1 MPPNPPAQITVAFSR
16 HFDGLIA
23 IAHGEQW
30 PWAHTAL
37 EQAGFTRRDDGSFHT
52 PGDSVR
58 AAMATLLP
66 IARRHRAT
74 VQVSGRLY
82 LGDVAAQIAARLP
95 GRWTAQVEIYSNP
108 LWQEDLLPYLWDRGD
123 LARAVKERRV
133 PYAAKL
139 DSDTGIELLLAEHG
153 PDPERGYLI
162 GAFASYEEFEDSYD
176 NPHAPA
182 SITLPAVPGQAAQ
195 VIRDTLL
202 PAYHRALHERRTG
215 AVLAA
220 LDAIRAEY
228 GTLQAMRDSG
238 RFSDGMPLRSP
249 TELEEATKVFVDR
262 VWLEF
267 LPVLTHAPGVLVNC
281 TTALSHHPG
290 DAGVVHCLG
299 DALASCTPALEE
311 WRRRLRELRFRPP
324 MSLEPPEQLRTRLGR
339 QVLPAL
345 GVWLTEADAFARIA
359 HAARPGDAR
368 PPGAVAPAPT
378 VRPALPPPS
387 PFPHR

>member
-1 MPPNPPAQITVAFSR
+1 MPPNPPAQVTVAYSR

-37 EQAGFTRRDDGSFHT
+37 EQAGFTKRDDGSFHT
-52 PGDSVR
+52 PGDSVPV
-58 AAMATLLP
+58 AMAKLLP

-74 VQVSGRLY
+74 VQVSGSPY
-82 LGDVAAQIAARLP
+82 LGDVADQIAARLP

-108 LWQEDLLPYLWDRGD
+108 LWQEDLLPYLWDRGE
-123 LARAVKERRV
+123 LARAVKDRRV

-139 DSDTGIELLLAEHG
+139 ASDTGIELLLAERG
-153 PDPERGYLI
+153 LDPEHSYLV

-182 SITLPAVPGQAAQ
+182 STVLPSQPGQAAQ
-195 VIRDTLL
+195 VITGTFL
-202 PAYHRALHERRTG
+202 PAYHRALHQRRTD

-220 LDAIRAEY
+220 LDTIRPEY
-228 GTLQAMRDSG
+228 DTLRTMRDSG
-238 RFSDGMPLRSP
+238 RFSDAMPLRSP
-249 TELEEATKVFVDR
+249 TVLREATKVFVER
-262 VWLEF
+262 VWLDF
-267 LPVLTHAPGVLVNC
+267 LPVLTHAPGVLANC
-281 TTALSHHPG
+281 TTAVAHHPA
-290 DAGVVHCLG
+290 DAGVVRRLS

-311 WRRRLRELRFRPP
+311 WRRRLWELRFCPP
-324 MSLEPPEQLRTRLGR
+324 ISREPPEQLRTRLGR

-345 GVWLTEADAFARIA
+345 GVWLAEADAIARIA
-359 HAARPGDAR
+359 HAARPGDAP
-368 PPGAVAPAPT
+368 PPGTTAPAPA

-387 PFPHR
+387 PSAHR

>member
-1 MPPNPPAQITVAFSR
+1 MPPNPPAQITVAYSR

-30 PWAHTAL
+30 RWAHTAL

-52 PGDSVR
+52 PGDSVPVT
-58 AAMATLLP
+58 MAKLLP

-74 VQVSGRLY
+74 LQVSSRPY
-82 LGDVAAQIAARLP
+82 LGDIAEQIAARLP

-108 LWQEDLLPYLWDRGD
+108 LWQEDLLPYLWDRGE
-123 LARAVKERRV
+123 LAQSVKDRRV

-153 PDPERGYLI
+153 PDPEHGYLL
-162 GAFASYEEFEDSYD
+162 GALVFEEFEDSYD

-182 SITLPAVPGQAAQ
+182 TVTLPAEPVSAAQ
-195 VIRDTLL
+195 VINGTFL
-202 PAYHRALHERRTG
+202 PAYHRALHHRRTD

-220 LDAIRAEY
+220 LDTLRAEY
-228 GTLQAMRDSG
+228 DTLRTMGGSG
-238 RFSDGMPLRSP
+238 HFSDGMPLRSP
-249 TELEEATKVFVDR
+249 TVVREATKSFAER

-267 LPVLTHAPGVLVNC
+267 LPVLTHAPGVVANC
-281 TTALSHHPG
+281 TTTVAHRPA
-290 DAGVVHCLG
+290 DADVVRRLH
-299 DALASCTPALEE
+299 DALTSCAPAMKA
-311 WRRRLRELRFRPP
+311 WQDRLRDLRLQPHRA
-324 MSLEPPEQLRTRLGR
+324 LEPPGPMRTRLGR

-345 GVWLTEADAFARIA
+345 GVWLADADDFARIA
-359 HAARPGDAR
+359 HAARPGNPPR
-368 PPGAVAPAPT
+368 PGAVTPVPA

-387 PFPHR
+387 PSAHR